1 MKLVKVF
8 WQDEFGLEA
17 AEKSVFVVF
26 GAVLAVGAMMQIAPR
41 FKEAFAKMANALQ

>member
-1 MKLVKVF
+1 MELVKLF

-41 FKEAFAKMANALQ
+41 FKQAFGKMASALQ